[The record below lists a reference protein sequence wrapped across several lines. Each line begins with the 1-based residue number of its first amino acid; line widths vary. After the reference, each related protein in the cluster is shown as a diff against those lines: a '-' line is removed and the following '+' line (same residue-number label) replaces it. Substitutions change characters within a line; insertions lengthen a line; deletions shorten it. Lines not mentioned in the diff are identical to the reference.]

1 MSTGYP
7 AFPTDTVEGNAGFF
21 LPALWAL
28 SPGRRSPMTSQQQ
41 FRYIRR
47 QLTIFRTHHITLTK
61 QAVVVVCAVAFV
73 LYAVFFTHVPPI
85 HDFFHGLRHA
95 MGILPCH

>member
-1 MSTGYP
+1 
-7 AFPTDTVEGNAGFF
+7 
-21 LPALWAL
+21 
-28 SPGRRSPMTSQQQ
+28 
-41 FRYIRR
+41 
-47 QLTIFRTHHITLTK
+47 
-61 QAVVVVCAVAFV
+61 VVVCAVAFV

>member
-7 AFPTDTVEGNAGFF
+7 AFPTDTLEGNAGFF
-21 LPALWAL
+21 LPA
-28 SPGRRSPMTSQQQ
+28 RRVRSWQEVTHDVAT
-41 FRYIRR
+41 
-47 QLTIFRTHHITLTK
+47 TIPVYPKTTHPPLK

-73 LYAVFFTHVPPI
+73 VYAVLFTNVPSM

-95 MGILPCH
+95 MGIIPCH